1 MLKENISR
9 QPEQHLEA
17 PSFEVHRRMVDNRTR
32 EVTGEDPMPRVGV
45 YYEADYEKILQ
56 DPGTIFDEQG
66 RPVVCRYEAAY
77 PHFNKDKF
85 PWLAEAGYFLLPA
98 EDLSNALERIKDSQ
112 YVNVIAELVSE
123 GVFYTDNPG
132 SIDFGQFPSLLAHK
146 INEKFSSKVEALNE
160 TIDYGSLQL
169 LEGDGQP
176 IIHHLIEVVPGENEG
191 FPDDPACID
200 TYEDPDFILSRVDQ
214 ISDMYIEGFSEHS
227 KSATV
232 VELATEETVRDS
244 IQNPNWYTVVHVN
257 EEKKVDGV
265 LYATTHPEETPWID
279 PNSVTYDDATTVS
292 IDGVAVAKEAR
303 GSWISGLLGLKGCK
317 SLMKRSIE
325 KGKPKLMYVFDT
337 AGHSTESIPHIVT
350 SATEA
355 AGLKA
360 KSYRVDALVT
370 ACFAIDH

>member
-1 MLKENISR
+1 
-9 QPEQHLEA
+9 
-17 PSFEVHRRMVDNRTR
+17 
-32 EVTGEDPMPRVGV
+32 
-45 YYEADYEKILQ
+45 
-56 DPGTIFDEQG
+56 
-66 RPVVCRYEAAY
+66 
-77 PHFNKDKF
+77 
-85 PWLAEAGYFLLPA
+85 
-98 EDLSNALERIKDSQ
+98 
-112 YVNVIAELVSE
+112 
-123 GVFYTDNPG
+123 
-132 SIDFGQFPSLLAHK
+132 
-146 INEKFSSKVEALNE
+146 
-160 TIDYGSLQL
+160 
-169 LEGDGQP
+169 
-176 IIHHLIEVVPGENEG
+176 
-191 FPDDPACID
+191 
-200 TYEDPDFILSRVDQ
+200 
-214 ISDMYIEGFSEHS
+214 MYIEGFSEHS